1 MSSQIVGMTRKCKA
15 REVSSSRFI
24 FVFALSKF
32 RGPDQLLQN
41 LRPTQYCYYYYHLQL
56 LNRAFCKGFS
66 LTLPRPWT
74 SSTFLKMEVPRS
86 SEIFRILIFCKLPL
100 NNYVELSR
108 RLAWYLS
115 NFAFAPQSLNSTLC
129 ISSQNP
135 GIFFPV
141 FLFLCVVSSRFFL
154 SLSLFGIVIII
165 TISIIIFITITI
177 IIIIIIIIIM
187 NNTTAVVVTLVALK
201 KIPSFAKL

>member
-1 MSSQIVGMTRKCKA
+1 
-15 REVSSSRFI
+15 
-24 FVFALSKF
+24 
-32 RGPDQLLQN
+32 
-41 LRPTQYCYYYYHLQL
+41 
-56 LNRAFCKGFS
+56 
-66 LTLPRPWT
+66 
-74 SSTFLKMEVPRS
+74 MEVPRS

-129 ISSQNP
+129 ISLQNP
-135 GIFFPV
+135 GNFLTV
-141 FLFLCVVSSRFFL
+141 FLFLCGISSWFFL
-154 SLSLFGIVIII
+154 SLSCFGIVIII
-165 TISIIIFITITI
+165 TISIVIFITIT

-201 KIPSFAKL
+201 KIPSFAKLMSKQTWLNTPNSNEVRENIPVSQQCGVLNKLLNVFHLSELT

>member
-1 MSSQIVGMTRKCKA
+1 
-15 REVSSSRFI
+15 
-24 FVFALSKF
+24 
-32 RGPDQLLQN
+32 
-41 LRPTQYCYYYYHLQL
+41 
-56 LNRAFCKGFS
+56 
-66 LTLPRPWT
+66 
-74 SSTFLKMEVPRS
+74 MEVPRR
-86 SEIFRILIFCKLPL
+86 SEIFRILIFFKLPL

-108 RLAWYLS
+108 RLAYYLS

-141 FLFLCVVSSRFFL
+141 YLFLCGVSSWFFL
-154 SLSLFGIVIII
+154 SLSLFGIVII
-165 TISIIIFITITI
+165 ITITI

-201 KIPSFAKL
+201 KYPVSQSYE